1 MLLLKLFYSAVG
13 LAFQSN
19 AYSGTE
25 QPSLRDVTICVEITM
40 GILERDVVVNVTT
53 TSGTAESKFDV

>member
-1 MLLLKLFYSAVG
+1 ME

-53 TSGTAESKFDV
+53 TSGTAESKFSKRGVCV